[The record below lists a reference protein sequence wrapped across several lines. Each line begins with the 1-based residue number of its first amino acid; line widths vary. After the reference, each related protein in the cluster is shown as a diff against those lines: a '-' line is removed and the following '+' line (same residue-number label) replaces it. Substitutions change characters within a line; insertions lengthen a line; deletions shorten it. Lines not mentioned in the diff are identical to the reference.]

1 MMKKEISA
9 EQARIKAET
18 YCSRA
23 EHCKSEVLAK
33 LSQWGAP
40 EESWEGILQHLEKER
55 YIDESR
61 YAHAFVRDKYRFSQW
76 GTVKIRHALRLKNI
90 PSECYAEAIEEI
102 DSEEYLSALTD
113 LLRRKL
119 RSVKAASDYERNGK
133 LIRYAASHGYGMN
146 DILRCLKQIGCDE
159 VDMD

>member
-1 MMKKEISA
+1 MKEVTEQGAFLQLAQLCARSEHCQHDMLEKMRRWEMSEEA
-9 EQARIKAET
+9 QARVMARLV
-18 YCSRA
+18 S
-23 EHCKSEVLAK
+23 
-33 LSQWGAP
+33 
-40 EESWEGILQHLEKER
+40 ER
-55 YIDESR
+55 YVDDER

-76 GTVKIRHALRLKNI
+76 GTTEIRHALRLKNI
-90 PSECYAEAIEEI
+90 PSECYADAIEEI

-119 RSVKAASDYERNGK
+119 RSVKAANDYERNGK
-133 LIRYAASHGYGMN
+133 LIRFAASHGYGMD

>member
-40 EESWEGILQHLEKER
+40 EESWEDILQHLEKER
-55 YIDESR
+55 YIDEHR

-76 GTVKIRHALRLKNI
+76 GTTKIRHALRLKNI
-90 PSECYAEAIEEI
+90 PSECYADAIEEI

-133 LIRYAASHGYGMN
+133 LIRFAASHGYGMD